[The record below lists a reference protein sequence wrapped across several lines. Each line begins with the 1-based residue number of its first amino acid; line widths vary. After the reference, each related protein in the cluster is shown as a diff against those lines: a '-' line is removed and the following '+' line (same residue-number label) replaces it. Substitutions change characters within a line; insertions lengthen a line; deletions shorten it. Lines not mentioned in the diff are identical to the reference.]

1 MSSTEGKIVSI
12 KYPIFGIDWK
22 RDAQGQ
28 PFIAVAGGGGAVKSG
43 IKNCVTLARA
53 SPPTAAGGHEPPSLD
68 PFLVIDTKDALV
80 SGVAIGSKG
89 GLLAVTIGNK
99 TAIYRATSGDSPT
112 SSFVVE
118 FQTDFAEKDSYQNV
132 VKFSP
137 DGEALI
143 TGGEDGIIRL
153 WILTIPPSKSEVDID
168 DKYRDAF
175 QVSEP
180 ILLEGHN
187 GCINDL
193 SWHPSS
199 AKVVS
204 CAKDGQCLVW
214 ASINGTWKKAASMPL
229 AGELNVQKPDKAKN
243 RGKFVYRGCQF
254 VPLPSSS
261 AGKKNSDEKDVIVT
275 VQTPARGSSYLS
287 KWTCV
292 LDNRGRCTVDEI
304 YSIPVKDTIVCSL
317 AVSAMHVASGSSDGQ
332 VVVHSIDSLSHVSTT
347 AAHFLPSTG
356 IAFFPFD
363 TDEAPGPLDFTN
375 ALTLVSAS
383 ADYSVYLISGIKP
396 SPYYWFFLL
405 ALVAC
410 YLVVFF
416 GFDS

>member
-43 IKNCVTLARA
+43 IKNCV
-53 SPPTAAGGHEPPSLD
+53 
-68 PFLVIDTKDALV
+68 
-80 SGVAIGSKG
+80 
-89 GLLAVTIGNK
+89 
-99 TAIYRATSGDSPT
+99 
-112 SSFVVE
+112 
-118 FQTDFAEKDSYQNV
+118 NV

-317 AVSAMHVASGSSDGQ
+317 AVRTETCAFSESRIYPGHGVRLVRKDGNAYTLLNSKCKSLFLQRKKPAKIHWTLGWRRMNKKLRVRCPFAVFRVSDGGEHDGCTFI
-332 VVVHSIDSLSHVSTT
+332 VRS
-347 AAHFLPSTG
+347 
-356 IAFFPFD
+356 
-363 TDEAPGPLDFTN
+363 
-375 ALTLVSAS
+375 
-383 ADYSVYLISGIKP
+383 
-396 SPYYWFFLL
+396 
-405 ALVAC
+405 LVAYNC
-410 YLVVFF
+410 AYVYREAKDQAKAKKAAAPAPQKKQVIKNAPKGGKKTGNRGAL
-416 GFDS
+416 